1 MSDQRGSITVWAAA
15 SLLGFIVAIGLGVDF
30 AGHAG
35 KQAEARAIAAQAAR
49 SAGQQVVL
57 DDGRLVLDPSLSR
70 RAALGYVSAA
80 GMSGR
85 MTFTSATSVRVT
97 VSGNYDT
104 MFLGII
110 GISNIAV
117 EAEGAANLTSA
128 VDGTQ
133 R

>member
-1 MSDQRGSITVWAAA
+1 MDQRGSITVWAAA
-15 SLLGFIVAIGLGVDF
+15 SLLGFIVAIGLGVDL

-57 DDGRLVLDPSLSR
+57 DDGRLVLEPTRSR
-70 RAALGYVSAA
+70 RAALSYVSAA
-80 GMSGR
+80 WLSGT
-85 MTFTSATSVRVT
+85 MTLTSNTAVHVT
-97 VSGNYDT
+97 VTGRYDT

-110 GISNIAV
+110 GIATIPV
-117 EAEGAANLTSA
+117 EAEGAADLTSA
-128 VDGTQ
+128 IDGDQ